1 MMNIVKCRKCNHQS
15 IIDMNEEKEGICG
28 VCGAGHE
35 YIEVV
40 DSVENVMPSPEEI
53 AKGFKFGM

>member
-15 IIDMNEEKEGICG
+15 IIEIKEEKDKICG

-40 DSVENVMPSPEEI
+40 DSVENAMPSSEEI
-53 AKGFKFGM
+53 AEGLNFSI